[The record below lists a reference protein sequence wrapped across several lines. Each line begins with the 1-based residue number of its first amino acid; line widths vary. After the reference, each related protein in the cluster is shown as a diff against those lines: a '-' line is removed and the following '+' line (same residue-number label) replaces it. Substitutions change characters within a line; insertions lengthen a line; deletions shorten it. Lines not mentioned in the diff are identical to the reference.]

1 MDNYSL
7 YAQEEGFEFSLDKT
21 ENGYL
26 ITWGDYVI
34 NSEAKG
40 FLSLSQAFSF
50 LALIAADA
58 QEGERKHL
66 FNYWQKLIKESEAN

>member
-1 MDNYSL
+1 MNNYSL
-7 YAQEEGFEFSLDKT
+7 YAEEEGFEFSLDRT
-21 ENGYL
+21 ENGFL

-34 NSEAKG
+34 NREAKG

-50 LALIAADA
+50 LALITADA
-58 QEGERKHL
+58 HDGDRKHL